1 MCHHLS
7 QASGSPI
14 PMLHPFFFDEPHR
27 VLDTVLL
34 VLGTSKIIWFK
45 GSESPTSQLT
55 LCYST
60 LQNILKAPKKNPLG
74 LFQMM
79 ASDEHPW
86 GFRRL
91 KVDKVP
97 SFGWG
102 PNCWRNA
109 ALWRGRL
116 VFIVGWEK
124 QWFLVCE
131 ITYIKWISSSWL
143 WQRLNKT
150 LVDYSHA

>member
-1 MCHHLS
+1 MLVEKLFFDSLQGKLLQLVHEEFRLLVCHHLS

-79 ASDEHPW
+79 ASDEHP
-86 GFRRL
+86 
-91 KVDKVP
+91 
-97 SFGWG
+97 
-102 PNCWRNA
+102 
-109 ALWRGRL
+109 
-116 VFIVGWEK
+116 
-124 QWFLVCE
+124 
-131 ITYIKWISSSWL
+131 
-143 WQRLNKT
+143 
-150 LVDYSHA
+150 